1 MAAILSQPQCI
12 NAFEG
17 VFSDQTVFKK
27 TDEISGDY
35 RIAASRELTHFG
47 LRTYLFASLSLVI
60 IG

>member
-1 MAAILSQPQCI
+1 MAAILSPPQCI

-27 TDEISGDY
+27 TDEISGE
-35 RIAASRELTHFG
+35 IAASRELTHFG
-47 LRTYLFASLSLVI
+47 LRTYLYASSSLVI